1 MENYEITPEIVQ
13 NEYNRGLQ
21 FNNGIELYD
30 CVEVNENFF
39 IGKRLPM

>member
-1 MENYEITPEIVQ
+1 MESYEITPEIVQ
-13 NEYNRGLQ
+13 NEYDRGLQ

-39 IGKRLPM
+39 IGKCLPM